1 MLCLSTKLFLFREL
15 GTDVWD
21 YLHNERIANT
31 EFVPKILSFYQ
42 QQNMHLIFN
51 ETFLNNSS

>member
-1 MLCLSTKLFLFREL
+1 MLCPLSYSLFGEL

-21 YLHNERIANT
+21 YLHNERIAIT
-31 EFVPKILSFYQ
+31 EFVQKILSFYQ
-42 QQNMHLIFN
+42 QQNMYLIFN

>member
-1 MLCLSTKLFLFREL
+1 MLCLSTKLFLFGEL
-15 GTDVWD
+15 GTDMWD

-31 EFVPKILSFYQ
+31 EFVQKILSFYQ
-42 QQNMHLIFN
+42 QQNMYLIFN

>member
-1 MLCLSTKLFLFREL
+1 MLCLSTKLFLFGEL
-15 GTDVWD
+15 GTDMWD

-31 EFVPKILSFYQ
+31 EFVQKMLSFYQ
-42 QQNMHLIFN
+42 QRNMYLIFN

>member
-1 MLCLSTKLFLFREL
+1 MLCLSTKLFLFGEF

-31 EFVPKILSFYQ
+31 EFVQKILSFYQ
-42 QQNMHLIFN
+42 QQNMYLIFN